1 MKWTIINYTLE
12 MKTVSS
18 VLTVILLL
26 YSVPAGLSGLDILKG
41 SEPDLSTELVIV
53 SIYFSLSIVYC
64 VVNLAIWLKQLR
76 ASR

>member
-1 MKWTIINYTLE
+1 

-41 SEPDLSTELVIV
+41 SEPDLSTEMIIV
-53 SIYFSLSIVYC
+53 SIYFGLSLVYC
-64 VVNLAIWLKQLR
+64 AVNLEILLKQLS